1 MELDRHG
8 VDETTCNNT
17 QREVKAGLN
26 YVTMRTQRKA
36 GKTMKEHQKTHKKT
50 IMLKYV
56 LKNIQET
63 HGKSVRSTRVVGLVT
78 NGKAKVINLL
88 LPLLAKLDHERI
100 VVLLF

>member
-1 MELDRHG
+1 
-8 VDETTCNNT
+8 
-17 QREVKAGLN
+17 
-26 YVTMRTQRKA
+26 
-36 GKTMKEHQKTHKKT
+36 
-50 IMLKYV
+50 MLKYV